1 VVTDR
6 IKGLGTGSL
15 GASSGASGGGSP
27 IEQIRATTAA
37 STATSAPQP
46 GVDSVN
52 ITDSAR
58 RLLALAQAV
67 QAAPEVD
74 AQRVAELQ
82 QSIGNGQYQVQP
94 GRIADRLLQMEQD
107 LVAAH

>member
-1 VVTDR
+1 VTDR
-6 IKGLGTGSL
+6 IKALDSSSL
-15 GASSGASGGGSP
+15 GASSSGSP
-27 IEQIRATTAA
+27 IEQIRASTAV

-58 RLLALAQAV
+58 RLFALAQAV
-67 QAAPEVD
+67 NAFPEVD
-74 AQRVAELQ
+74 TQRVAELQ
-82 QSIGNGQYQVQP
+82 QAIGNGQYVIHP
-94 GRIADRLLQMEQD
+94 DRVADRLLQMEQD

>member
-1 VVTDR
+1 VADR
-6 IKGLGTGSL
+6 IKGLDSNSL
-15 GASSGASGGGSP
+15 GASGSGSP
-27 IEQIRATTAA
+27 IEQIRASSAL

-58 RLLALAQAV
+58 RMFALAQAV
-67 QAAPEVD
+67 QDTPEVD
-74 AQRVAELQ
+74 AQRVDALQ
-82 QSIGNGQYQVQP
+82 QAVGNGQYTINP
-94 GRIADRLLQMEQD
+94 DRIADRLLQMEQD

>member
-1 VVTDR
+1 MAGR
-6 IKGLGTGSL
+6 IKGLDSSSL
-15 GASSGASGGGSP
+15 GASSSGSP
-27 IEQIRATTAA
+27 IEQIRASTAV

-58 RLLALAQAV
+58 RLFALAQAV
-67 QAAPEVD
+67 HDAPEVD
-74 AQRVAELQ
+74 AQRIAALQ
-82 QSIGNGQYQVQP
+82 QALGNGQYTINP
-94 GRIADRLLQMEQD
+94 DRIADRLLQMERD

>member
-1 VVTDR
+1 MTDR
-6 IKGLGTGSL
+6 IKGLGSGSL
-15 GASSGASGGGSP
+15 AASSGGSP
-27 IEQIRATTAA
+27 IEQIRASTAV

-82 QSIGNGQYQVQP
+82 QSIGNGQYLVQP